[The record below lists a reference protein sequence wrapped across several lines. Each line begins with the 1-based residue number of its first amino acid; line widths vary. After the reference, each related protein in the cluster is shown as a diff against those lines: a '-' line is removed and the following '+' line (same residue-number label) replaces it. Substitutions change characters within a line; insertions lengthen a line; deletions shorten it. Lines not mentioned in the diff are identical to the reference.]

1 MLARPLEYELESGN
15 ILNVQV
21 GAGSGSDNTFGSK
34 IRDTIKSGDL
44 ILRDLGYFNFEDFL
58 DIEDRNAFYISRL
71 KPNIAVYIENKDI
84 EYYKNGT
91 PKKIEPF

>member
-1 MLARPLEYELESGN
+1 M
-15 ILNVQV
+15 QV

-58 DIEDRNAFYISRL
+58 DIKKRVAFYISRL
-71 KPNIAVYIENKDI
+71 KPNIAVYIESNEI
-84 EYYKNGT
+84 EH
-91 PKKIEPF
+91 